1 MRLEFCNLLQN
12 IRQLFPLILF
22 TGEASFTR
30 NAINNTRNFHRWS
43 HYNPHG
49 TVETNFER
57 RFSISLWCGMFDDML
72 IGTVILDGHMEGI
85 N

>member
-1 MRLEFCNLLQN
+1 MRLEVCYLLQN
-12 IRQLFPLILF
+12 NQLFPLIHF
-22 TGEASFTR
+22 TDEASFTR
-30 NAINNTRNFHRWS
+30 NGINNTRNFHRWS

-57 RFSISLWCGMFDDML
+57 RFCISLWCGMFDERL
-72 IGTVILDGHMEGI
+72 IGSVILDDHMEGM

>member
-12 IRQLFPLILF
+12 IRKLFTLIHF
-22 TGEASFTR
+22 TGEASITR

-43 HYNPHG
+43 HYNPCG
-49 TVETNFER
+49 SVETNIER
-57 RFSISLWCGMFDDML
+57 RFSISLWCGMFDYIL
-72 IGTVILDGHMEGI
+72 IGTVILDCHMEGI